1 MSAAGAVTG
10 AAVGGG
16 ERLVLTIL
24 FSALL
29 HGVVLLGVG
38 FGTGQ
43 PAQAPPML
51 DIILVATGTSQA
63 PEEADFLAQA
73 NQEGGGDLDE
83 AVRPTALASAPQ
95 FEPDPGDAPAVQA
108 AAAPPPDS
116 RPEPVLSTPGDDS
129 PTRLTT
135 TPSEPLPPQ
144 DDTEALRQLQE
155 EIAALAAEQANR
167 QQEYAKRPRKKFISA
182 QTREYFY
189 AAYLKAWDARIER
202 ISNRE
207 YPAQFA
213 RHGLHG
219 QLIMTVEIER
229 DGSVASVEII
239 DPSPHRVLNESAIQI
254 VHRAAP
260 FNPFPHNPDEPVD
273 ILHITRTWQFLPS
286 GEVRQR

>member
-1 MSAAGAVTG
+1 MSAAGGAAG

-16 ERLVLTIL
+16 ERLVLTLL

-43 PAQAPPML
+43 PAPAAPML
-51 DIILVATGTSQA
+51 DIILVSTGTSQA
-63 PEEADFLAQA
+63 PDQADFLAQA
-73 NQEGGGDLDE
+73 NQEGGGDMEE
-83 AVRPTALASAPQ
+83 AERPTALASAAAM
-95 FEPDPGDAPAVQA
+95 EPDPGTATQPQAP
-108 AAAPPPDS
+108 AAPPPQTA
-116 RPEPVLSTPGDDS
+116 PAPVLSTAGKDRADMAAAPA
-129 PTRLTT
+129 
-135 TPSEPLPPQ
+135 EAQPLPA
-144 DDTEALRQLQE
+144 DSEELRQLQE
-155 EIAALAAEQANR
+155 KIATLAAEQASR

-219 QLIMTVEIER
+219 QLIMTVEIR
-229 DGSVASVEII
+229 QDGSVASVEII

-260 FNPFPHNPDEPVD
+260 FNPFPRNPDEPVD

>member
-1 MSAAGAVTG
+1 MSAGGVGTG
-10 AAVGGG
+10 VVVGGG
-16 ERLVLTIL
+16 ERLVLTLL

-43 PAQAPPML
+43 PAAAPPML
-51 DIILVATGTSQA
+51 DIILVATGTNQA
-63 PEEADFLAQA
+63 PDQADFLAQA

-83 AVRPTALASAPQ
+83 AVRPTALASAPTI
-95 FEPDPGDAPAVQA
+95 EPDPGDAPVQQE
-108 AAAPPPDS
+108 AAAP
-116 RPEPVLSTPGDDS
+116 RPEIAPAPVVSSVGQDRRNE
-129 PTRLTT
+129 PTIAPT
-135 TPSEPLPPQ
+135 EPLPAV
-144 DDTEALRQLQE
+144 DDSEQLRQLQE
-155 EIAALAAEQANR
+155 KIATLAAEQANR

-189 AAYLKAWDARIER
+189 ATYLKAWDARIER

-229 DGSVASVEII
+229 DGRVASVEII

-260 FNPFPHNPDEPVD
+260 FNPFPRNPDEPVD

>member
-1 MSAAGAVTG
+1 MSAGAAATG
-10 AAVGGG
+10 AWEGGG
-16 ERLVLTIL
+16 ERLVLTLL

-38 FGTGQ
+38 FGVAQ
-43 PAQAPPML
+43 PAAAPPML

-63 PEEADFLAQA
+63 PDQADFLAQA

-83 AVRPTALASAPQ
+83 AVRPTSLANAPVL
-95 FEPDPGDAPAVQA
+95 ESDPGDAPLRQE
-108 AAAPPPDS
+108 AAAPRAETTPV
-116 RPEPVLSTPGDDS
+116 PVLSTPGNDNREPVAVAPNEPV
-129 PTRLTT
+129 PTRNE
-135 TPSEPLPPQ
+135 SEEL
-144 DDTEALRQLQE
+144 LRLQE
-155 EIAALAAEQANR
+155 EIATLAAEQANR

-219 QLIMTVEIER
+219 QLIMTVEIEQ
-229 DGSVASVEII
+229 DGRVASVEII
-239 DPSPHRVLNESAIQI
+239 DPSPHRLLNESAIQI

-260 FNPFPHNPDEPVD
+260 FNPFPRDPDEPVD

>member
-1 MSAAGAVTG
+1 MSAAGVATG

-43 PAQAPPML
+43 PAPAPPML

-135 TPSEPLPPQ
+135 TPSEPLPLQ